1 MDHRCTSAA
10 KEDEIGGAVGAFDED
25 NPIEAVDGILRASG
39 SLNITGK
46 SKRGRSM

>member
-1 MDHRCTSAA
+1 MDHRCISVA
-10 KEDEIGGAVGAFDED
+10 KDEIGGAVGAFDGEEL
-25 NPIEAVDGILRASG
+25 IEVVDGILRASG